1 MRRQAAALGLALVA
15 AAACDPESSGR
26 AGIDIP
32 VEPTGGDDGGGSP
45 ETGGDSSNDSDDETP
60 DDDETGGDAT
70 PEPELEPLTPAQV
83 RFYLGR
89 LAPALAG
96 RSLTFE
102 ENATIE
108 SDGEDAIGPMLDSW
122 TSDPGFAE
130 SMREMV
136 STDLSVSGERDGVDF
151 ELPGNLV
158 AQIVRDAL
166 PWSTVLTADYCVDA
180 DGLMIEC
187 DTGAP
192 YEAGVLATRA
202 FLISNKGRFNLG
214 RAKKML
220 EVFACRGYP
229 MEADIQ
235 VPLEKD
241 ILIPM
246 FRAVTPDEQTV
257 EEAEGGFGNGAGC
270 YTCHAQFGA
279 HAQLFVKF
287 DDSGTWRADAN
298 GLQDP
303 DGELGR
309 SLDGLY
315 TSHFDDPDAA
325 QSEFS
330 WMFGQTVGNLRH
342 ATEVL
347 ADSPLFDQCTAKNL
361 LGHAFGIESGTS
373 QEIDPHLAIEL
384 GEEIRAV
391 SDDPTLKEIV
401 VTVFTNDQVMRTAVA
416 GVE

>member
-1 MRRQAAALGLALVA
+1 MRGQAVGLGLVLIA
-15 AAACDPESSGR
+15 ASGCDPTS
-26 AGIDIP
+26 AGGNGLGLPDQ
-32 VEPTGGDDGGGSP
+32 PTGGGGDSGETGAPP
-45 ETGGDSSNDSDDETP
+45 ETGADTGTTEP
-60 DDDETGGDAT
+60 DGGDTTGTA
-70 PEPELEPLTPAQV
+70 EPEMLEPLTTAEV
-83 RFYLGR
+83 EFYLGR

-96 RSLTFE
+96 RSLTYE
-102 ENATIE
+102 ENLQIE
-108 SDGEDAIGPMLDSW
+108 AEGDAAISTLLSNW
-122 TSDPGFAE
+122 TAEPGFAE
-130 SMREMV
+130 AMRNMV

-158 AQIVRDAL
+158 AQIVRDSL
-166 PWSTVLTADYCVDA
+166 PWSTVLTADYCVTA
-180 DGLMIEC
+180 DGEMTDC

-235 VPLEKD
+235 TPLEKE

-287 DDSGTWRADAN
+287 DDSGTWRSDAH

-303 DGELGR
+303 EGELGR
-309 SLDGLY
+309 SPDGLY
-315 TSHFDDPDAA
+315 ASHFDDPEASK
-325 QSEFS
+325 SEFT
-330 WMFGQTVGNLRH
+330 WMFGQQVGNLRH

-347 ADSPLFDQCTAKNL
+347 ADSPLFDRCTAKNL
-361 LGHAFGIESGTS
+361 LAHAFGIESGTS
-373 QEIDPHLAIEL
+373 QAIDPHLAIAL
-384 GEEIRAV
+384 GEAIDGI
-391 SDDPTLKEIV
+391 SDEPTLQEIV
-401 VTVFTNDQVMRTAVA
+401 VTVFTHEDVVRAAVA

>member
-1 MRRQAAALGLALVA
+1 MLIAASACDPKSAGDGGLGLA
-15 AAACDPESSGR
+15 DPTPGADRDDSG
-26 AGIDIP
+26 D
-32 VEPTGGDDGGGSP
+32 TGDSP
-45 ETGGDSSNDSDDETP
+45 ETGVDPGTTEPGGPGTTGPNEP
-60 DDDETGGDAT
+60 DM
-70 PEPELEPLTPAQV
+70 LEPLTTADV
-83 RFYLGR
+83 EFYLGR
-89 LAPALAG
+89 LAPALAS
-96 RSLTFE
+96 RSLTYE
-102 ENATIE
+102 ENLQIE
-108 SDGEDAIGPMLDSW
+108 ASGEAAISALLSNW
-122 TSDPGFAE
+122 TAEPGFAE
-130 SMREMV
+130 AMRNMV

-158 AQIVRDAL
+158 AQIVRDSL
-166 PWSTVLTADYCVDA
+166 PWSTVLTADYCVSAEGD
-180 DGLMIEC
+180 MTEC

-235 VPLEKD
+235 TPLEKEV
-241 ILIPM
+241 LIPM

-287 DDSGTWRADAN
+287 DDVGTWRSDAD

-309 SLDGLY
+309 SPDGLY
-315 TSHFDDPDAA
+315 ASHFDDPEAS
-325 QSEFS
+325 QSEFT
-330 WMFGQTVGNLRH
+330 WMFGQQVGNLRH

-373 QEIDPHLAIEL
+373 QEIDAHLAIAL
-384 GEEIRAV
+384 GEAIDGI
-391 SDDPTLKEIV
+391 SDEPTLQEIV
-401 VTVFTNDQVMRTAVA
+401 VTVFTHEDVVRAAVA